1 MDSLPDR
8 VPDGIEP
15 MVGYRMWTY
24 ALGGRLAQLHSLR
37 SMSSFFF
44 HQLGKS
50 DWDPPVRSDW
60 DGAASAWVFASCE
73 LHGHVAPDED
83 CTCGFYAVNC
93 TRLLAPPIHTSVSG
107 LHQGIE
113 FGTVLG
119 RVELAG
125 KIIEHEYGY
134 RAERARIAELIP
146 IRGTERTVMRLGARL
161 GLPIGRPVAANYTPP
176 SPGPTDP
183 APRGPS
189 TPRRR
194 VGDWVQPLPLRHDRV
209 RVALSVHPGASSP
222 ATYPSVVGRERS
234 AWACA

>member
-1 MDSLPDR
+1 MDRLPDR

-15 MVGYRMWTY
+15 MVGYRMWAY
-24 ALGGRLAQLHSLR
+24 ALGGRRAQLHSLR
-37 SMSSFFF
+37 STSSFFF
-44 HQLGKS
+44 PPLGKS
-50 DWDPPVRSDW
+50 DWDPLGKSDW
-60 DGAASAWVFASCE
+60 DGVASGWVFASCD
-73 LHGHVAPDED
+73 LYGHVAPDED

-93 TRLLAPPIHTSVSG
+93 TRLLATFPIVTPASG

-113 FGTVLG
+113 FGVVLG

-146 IRGTERTVMRLGARL
+146 IRGTERTVMLLGARL
-161 GLPIGRPVAANYTPP
+161 GLPIGRPVAPNYTPP
-176 SPGPTDP
+176 NPGPTNP

-194 VGDWVQPLPLRHDRV
+194 VGDWVQPLSLRHDRV
-209 RVALSVHPGASSP
+209 RVALLCILVLHLVLPIL
-222 ATYPSVVGRERS
+222 RS
-234 AWACA
+234 